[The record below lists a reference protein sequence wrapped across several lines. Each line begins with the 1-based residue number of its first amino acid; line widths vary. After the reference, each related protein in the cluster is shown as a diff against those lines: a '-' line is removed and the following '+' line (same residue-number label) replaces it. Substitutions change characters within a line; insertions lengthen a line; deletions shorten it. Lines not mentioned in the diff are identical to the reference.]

1 MEYFDIY
8 GENTYQRQLDKLVSN
23 NIKIVKKLI

>member
-8 GENTYQRQLDKLVSN
+8 GENTYHRQLDKLVSN
-23 NIKIVKKLI
+23 NIKIMKKLI

>member
-8 GENTYQRQLDKLVSN
+8 GENTYQWQLDKLVSN